1 MSYFLRQHD
10 FRLHYKAENSAYL
23 HKFVY
28 YYCRRPDFEFMD
40 MDIEASK
47 AMLAEKIDNFLDP
60 LSNAFSCDSIDGFAG
75 FPKEWEQKNWHF
87 YLEFVNRCN
96 ELASVAWEA
105 YEDFIRTGR
114 RKLCLPFEE

>member
-1 MSYFLRQHD
+1 MISGYILKLRI
-10 FRLHYKAENSAYL
+10 LLTCTNCILLLPSS
-23 HKFVY
+23 
-28 YYCRRPDFEFMD
+28 DFEFMD
-40 MDIEASK
+40 VDIEASK

-87 YLEFVNRCN
+87 YLECVNRCN